1 MTGVRPAP
9 AQRPAP
15 LPQPRP
21 VPTDPDELAQRA
33 LGWEIMRLRS
43 AADLTR
49 TELADRTGLS
59 PAVVRRYEDG
69 AALVVN
75 LRQLRAIAA
84 ALGVTAGRLIDSH
97 PAGVIPGATTGPR
110 QSGQAGQA
118 ALAGPAGQP
127 GEAGRSAFVLLPT
140 RLPGGRRV
148 PTGWRL
154 VEYAPRDLAQRWERP
169 ETAEPGRTVSRSVL
183 SWVSDLLHG
192 RAELYGSAAEL
203 TGERSWYV
211 GPVSKPAQPTT
222 PTTGGG
228 P

>member
-9 AQRPAP
+9 AQRPAQAQRAAP
-15 LPQPRP
+15 VPQPRP
-21 VPTDPDELAQRA
+21 APTDPDELAQRA
-33 LGWEIMRLRS
+33 LGWEMMRLRT
-43 AADLTR
+43 AAGITR

-69 AALVVN
+69 AAQVVN

-84 ALGVTAGRLIDSH
+84 ALGVTAGRLLDSH
-97 PAGVIPGATTGPR
+97 PAGVVPGATTGP
-110 QSGQAGQA
+110 GQA
-118 ALAGPAGQP
+118 A
-127 GEAGRSAFVLLPT
+127 EVGRSAFVLLPT

-148 PTGWRL
+148 ATGWRL
-154 VEYAPRDLAQRWERP
+154 VEYVPRDIAQRWERP

-183 SWVSDLLHG
+183 GWVSDLLHG

-211 GPVSKPAQPTT
+211 GSMSTPDQPTSP
-222 PTTGGG
+222 PTTTGR